1 MRMGSADVVT
11 SRVAT
16 GFEGSPHPHPRGLET
31 CCFPLFRCRDLL
43 SLTGSVRFPTCSRG
57 FSGMGCVCVCAGWVV
72 SIFAASKIHH
82 FQINKEGSPATF
94 SIKMDSGRVVSHA
107 SVDALIEYFCADT
120 NAG

>member
-1 MRMGSADVVT
+1 MWIRHASLQGSRGPPTPTPTPGLLFPALSLSGSA
-11 SRVAT
+11 VAD
-16 GFEGSPHPHPRGLET
+16 GVCAFSY
-31 CCFPLFRCRDLL
+31 LL
-43 SLTGSVRFPTCSRG
+43 SG
-57 FSGMGCVCVCAGWVV
+57 FLRDGVCACVCVGWVV

-107 SVDALIEYFCADT
+107 SVDALIEYFCADS